1 MSTTPNTPSEQN
13 DKVEEYDLVILGGG
27 TGGTVAAWTF
37 AGKGQRVAVIERKY
51 VGGSCPNIACLPS
64 KNVIHSAKVASY
76 FRRSEE
82 LGYLREISRSTCAPS
97 VSANAEWCR
106 IGTTSISITTRR
118 AARNS
123 FLGRVVSLVPKTIEA
138 ILPDGR
144 RRRLRGKN
152 VIINTGTRAA
162 RASVSGLNEA
172 EPPRSHR
179 SIGTGSVTRTPG
191 CPGRRIVGLELAQA
205 MRRFGSK
212 LAVVDR
218 NSRLT

>member
-1 MSTTPNTPSEQN
+1 MSVAHVRTS
-13 DKVEEYDLVILGGG
+13 LVCRVR
-27 TGGTVAAWTF
+27 TSFTAQRSPPTF
-37 AGKGQRVAVIERKY
+37 TEVK
-51 VGGSCPNIACLPS
+51 S
-64 KNVIHSAKVASY
+64 
-76 FRRSEE
+76 
-82 LGYLREISRSTCAPS
+82 LGYLRDISRSTCES
-97 VSANAEWCR
+97 YVNANAEWYR
-106 IGTTSISITTRR
+106 IGITSISRTTKR

-152 VIINTGTRAA
+152 VIINTGPRAA

-172 EPPRSHR
+172 EPPHSHR